1 MATTRPPPPLPPDA
15 PSGHDAAADAGAEMA
30 RLRGD
35 LAALQASHQ
44 ALLGSYS
51 WRLTAPLRDGAR
63 WLYRLLP
70 HVCERSF
77 RWLRRAPVIGPW
89 LIHTA
94 LVRRHAMIH
103 GAAPRLDPPITFN
116 EHILHRILF
125 DRDPRLKVLNDK
137 LAVRDFI
144 RARVGEAY
152 VVPLLGVWS
161 DPALVDWDQL
171 RVPFV
176 LKPNHSSGPI
186 AYVRTEAD
194 LDRVRLTALA
204 RGWLAV
210 DYFDT
215 SMEWGY
221 RNLPRRLLAEPLLR
235 GPDGAALVEAL
246 VFTFHGRAAIVR
258 VFVGVKGSD
267 DRREASF
274 DAQGVLLPKMTSV
287 PQSDVRIERDLF
299 DRLTALAETLSAG
312 FSQLRV
318 DFHLT
323 ADGPM
328 VCELTTYTGAGTM
341 SWSHPEWDGVLGR
354 MWAEQEPQQG
364 GISIGWDVPFS
375 VETR

>member
-1 MATTRPPPPLPPDA
+1 MAAPRPGDVASGPDEA
-15 PSGHDAAADAGAEMA
+15 EDAGAELA
-30 RLRGD
+30 RLRRE
-35 LAALQASHQ
+35 LAALQARHEGV
-44 ALLGSYS
+44 LGSSS
-51 WRLTAPLRDGAR
+51 WRLTAPLRDLAR
-63 WLYRLLP
+63 WLAPLRTSGL
-70 HVCERSF
+70 

-89 LIHTA
+89 LIRSA
-94 LVRRHAMIH
+94 LVRRHARIH
-103 GAAPRLDPPITFN
+103 GVAPRLDPPITFN

-144 RARVGEAY
+144 CARVGEAY

-246 VFTFHGRAAIVR
+246 VYTFHGRAAIVR
-258 VFVGVKGSD
+258 VLVGVKGSR
-267 DRREASF
+267 DRRGASF
-274 DAQGVLLPKMTSV
+274 DAQGVLLPKMTSG
-287 PQSDVRIERDLF
+287 PQSDVRLEPDLF
-299 DRLTALAETLSAG
+299 DRLIALAEPLSAG
-312 FSQLRV
+312 FSHLRV
-318 DFHLT
+318 DFNLT
-323 ADGPM
+323 ADGLM
-328 VCELTTYTGAGTM
+328 ISELTPYTAGGTFQ
-341 SWSHPEWDGVLGR
+341 WDHPEWDDVLGR
-354 MWAEQEPQQG
+354 MWAEQERLCTAMTNQADG
-364 GISIGWDVPFS
+364 ASAPF
-375 VETR
+375 